1 MKIPTLKT
9 KQLIMPFSITLAA
22 TIGYFGGYQTT
33 KSKNTPTKGA
43 YFTIAPKEFTNIYDS
58 SLLVNRSYTLEEKC
72 RDSTEVKAF
81 GSGVL
86 LQDSQTG
93 DEYILTADHMT
104 PYSPGE
110 YYPCK
115 EEHEGK
121 KYERKIKVLESSLIV
136 EELPAA
142 VVKRDEEIDQALL
155 KIDGKVKGIL
165 PYQGKIASQL
175 QVGDYVIGTGFPDGK
190 HPYSI
195 ANVIAIKKDMTLL
208 NIKII
213 GGNSG
218 GGFYRCGDRGL
229 ELVGTVMGETSITPL
244 EKIRELIKGTP
255 LEDDYL

>member
-1 MKIPTLKT
+1 
-9 KQLIMPFSITLAA
+9 MPLSIALVA
-22 TIGYFGGYQTT
+22 TAGYFGGYQAA
-33 KSKNTPTKGA
+33 KSKITPIKGG
-43 YFTIAPKEFTNIYDS
+43 YFAIAPEEFMNIYDS
-58 SLLVNRSYTLEEKC
+58 SLLVDRSYTLEEKC

-86 LQDSQTG
+86 LRDSQTG
-93 DEYILTADHMT
+93 DEYILTAEHMT

-115 EEHEGK
+115 EEHKGTKSEK
-121 KYERKIKVLESSLIV
+121 KIKVLESNLTV
-136 EELPAA
+136 KGLPAR
-142 VVKRDEEIDQALL
+142 VVKRDEKIDQALL
-155 KIDGKVKGIL
+155 KIEGKIDSRL
-165 PYQGKIASQL
+165 SYQGKIAR
-175 QVGDYVIGTGFPDGK
+175 QVQIGDYVMGAGFPNGK

-218 GGFYRCGDRGL
+218 GGFYRFGDRGL

-244 EKIRELIKGTP
+244 EKMRELIKGTP
-255 LEDDYL
+255 LEDEYL